1 MTDQSEEIQPL
12 GVWLQQQRKGA
23 LDVEAGADLA
33 KLVEA
38 VRLTGKAGSL
48 TIVVK
53 IQPGKAGS
61 LEVVDDVRLKL
72 PEPER
77 EAALWF
83 ADKHG
88 RLTRHDPDQLR
99 FQHPDTKEAL

>member
-1 MTDQSEEIQPL
+1 MTTEGPEIQPL
-12 GVWLQQQRKGA
+12 STWLTQQRKGN

-33 KLVEA
+33 MLVDA
-38 VRLTGKAGSL
+38 VRSTGKGGSL
-48 TIVVK
+48 TVVVR

-83 ADKHG
+83 ADKAGH
-88 RLTRHDPDQLR
+88 LTRHDPDQLR
-99 FQHPDTKEAL
+99 IQHPDTKDPI